1 MSLTTW
7 LLILIGSLS
16 LAAAGLILRRRVA
29 SRRALV
35 QRVAELSALAEAGR
49 ALASATLDV
58 DKLCELIYQQAS
70 AIVDTSTFQ
79 LGLFEGDQYRIKL
92 RQVNGVRQTPAVFDL
107 TESEGIVGWMRRSGQ
122 PLLARDFQ
130 TEADSLPARPR
141 YIGSDP
147 PRSAAFVPLL
157 AGADVIGALA
167 IQSHEV
173 GAFTQDHVRLLSIIA
188 SQAGSAI
195 SNARLLESERTR
207 AKQLDLVGRVSR
219 QIAAILDIEELFV
232 SVVRL
237 IQQTFGYYHIGVCV
251 PNERTHTVE
260 FRACTHPFLLGRGP
274 ALGQGIIGY
283 VAQSGE
289 MLVVNDTTAD
299 PHYIQLD
306 VLPETRSEL
315 AMPLKFGNLVL
326 GVLDLQSDQTN
337 AFGERDVFILQM
349 LADQVAIAIREAQLY
364 EAERHRRR
372 VADTLRDIA
381 AMLAS
386 TLDLDPL
393 LDNILEGLERV
404 VKYDA
409 VALLLKNAEGTLTV
423 HAARGLP
430 GVCSALG
437 KKIRVR
443 EGGRFIRLQE
453 TRGPLIFG
461 QDDGI
466 GAFHELIGLPI
477 DHSCLGAP
485 LIARDELIGFL
496 SVEQIEPAV
505 YTPDDAQVVFA
516 LAGQAALA
524 ISNARLY
531 EAEREQ
537 AWVSTALLQV
547 AEATTRAAGVD
558 EVLSTVVRITPML
571 SGVDRCA
578 VLLWDGSQNV
588 FRASH
593 EYGLTREQSELFAH
607 LQIPAGGWEPL
618 DELRQDQEPVRITEL
633 EGEAQIAFGHG
644 CLLALPLV
652 ARGQVA
658 GAMLVGTRDGS
669 ALSPHRED
677 MIKGIANQAAL
688 AIESSQ
694 LAAAQREEAWVN
706 MALLQVAEAVGS
718 QTDLNEVLTTVVRL
732 TPLLVGVEAC
742 LVFLWDA
749 ERRAFVGGSAY
760 GLPRDRLKVFHSL
773 HIPGMAWREPEN
785 ERDARGAPG
794 ANSALMVAQS
804 VPRDVSTTLGLRAS
818 SAFPLRARGRVVG
831 MLVVEGLPEETSQV
845 GRTMNILSGIAH
857 QAAIAIENTR
867 LVAELATRQRFEQ
880 ELQVAR
886 DIQTSFLPACCPE
899 VPGWQIAAFWR
910 AARQVGGDFYDFI
923 PLPRD
928 HEGLVIADVADKGVP
943 AALFMAVT
951 RTLTRAAAIHS
962 HRTPAE
968 VLMRLNEMILADA
981 RSDLFVTVFFA
992 DLSPVG
998 RVVSANAGH
1007 NPPLVV
1013 RAATGEVEYIKPHG
1027 MALGVMPEVTLR
1039 DQQIKLENGDV
1050 LALYTDGVTDALDVR
1065 GREFGLERLERC
1077 IVKHRHQTADGLVTA
1092 IQKAIDDFVGDEPP
1106 FDDLTLVVA
1115 KRSVES

>member
-1 MSLTTW
+1 MTTW
-7 LLILIGSLS
+7 VLFLIGSLS
-16 LAAAGLILRRRVA
+16 LAAAGLILRRRMA

-70 AIVDTSTFQ
+70 AIVDASTFQ
-79 LGLFEGDQYRIKL
+79 LGLFEGDHYVIKL
-92 RQVNGVRQTPAVFDL
+92 WQVNGVRQAPAVFDV
-107 TESEGIVGWMRRSGQ
+107 TEHEGIVGWMRRSGQ

-141 YIGSDP
+141 YISPDP

-167 IQSHEV
+167 IQSHKI
-173 GAFTQDHVRLLSIIA
+173 GAFTEDHLRLLSIIS

-195 SNARLLESERTR
+195 SNARLLESERMR
-207 AKQLDLVGRVSR
+207 AKQLDLVGQVSR

-237 IQQTFGYYHIGVCV
+237 IQQTFGYYHIGVCI

-260 FRACTHPFLLGRGP
+260 FRASTHPFLQGRGP
-274 ALGQGIIGY
+274 AIGQGIIGT

-289 MLVVNDTTAD
+289 MLMVNDTTAD

-315 AMPLKFGNLVL
+315 AMPLKFGTLVL
-326 GVLDLQSDQTN
+326 GVLDVQSDQTN
-337 AFGERDVFILQM
+337 AFGERDVFILQT
-349 LADQVAIAIREAQLY
+349 LADQVALAIREVQLY

-372 VADTLRDIA
+372 VADMLRDIA

-393 LDNILEGLERV
+393 LDQILEGLERV

-430 GVCSALG
+430 GVRSALG
-437 KKIRVR
+437 YKIPVR

-466 GAFHELIGLPI
+466 GAFHELIGLPL

-496 SVEQIEPAV
+496 SVEQIEPMV

-558 EVLSTVVRITPML
+558 QVLSTVVRITPML

-588 FRASH
+588 FRAAQ

-618 DELRQDQEPVRITEL
+618 DELREDQEPVRITEL

-644 CLLALPLV
+644 CLLALPLL

-669 ALSPHRED
+669 ALSPHRVD

-742 LVFLWDA
+742 LVFLWDD
-749 ERRAFVGGSAY
+749 ERRAFVAGSAY
-760 GLPRDRLKVFHSL
+760 GLPRDRLSAFHSL
-773 HIPGMAWREPEN
+773 HIPGAAWPEPET
-785 ERDARGAPG
+785 ERDG
-794 ANSALMVAQS
+794 NSALMAAQS
-804 VPRDVSTTLGLRAS
+804 VPRNVSTTLGLRAS
-818 SAFPLRARGRVVG
+818 SAFPLRAKGRVVG
-831 MLVVEGLPEETSQV
+831 MMVVEGLPEETSQV
-845 GRTMNILSGIAH
+845 SRTMNILSGIAH
-857 QAAIAIENTR
+857 QTAIAIENTR
-867 LVAELATRQRFEQ
+867 LVAELATRQRLEQ

-899 VPGWQIAAFWR
+899 VPGWQISAFWR
-910 AARQVGGDFYDFI
+910 AARQVGGDFYDFV

-968 VLMRLNEMILADA
+968 VLIRLNEMILADA
-981 RSDLFVTVFFA
+981 RSDLFVTIFFA

-998 RVVSANAGH
+998 RVATANAGH

-1013 RAATGEVEYIKPHG
+1013 RATTGEVEYIRPHG

-1039 DQQIKLENGDV
+1039 DQQTKLENGDV
-1050 LALYTDGVTDALDVR
+1050 LVLYTDGVTDALDAR

-1077 IVKHRHQTADGLVTA
+1077 IVKHRHQTADGLVSA
-1092 IQKAIDDFVGDEPP
+1092 IQKAINDFVGDEPP

-1115 KRSVES
+1115 KRAVES